1 MQPLL
6 RSALK
11 YFGLFLLLYGAMT
24 AISLVPSVGAAFN
37 AAYRQPTEPILKSL
51 LSKAYLQLKTEV
63 GKPDVLRVEYA
74 SKEQVQRQMAEAK
87 QSGQANARI
96 VGRDNL
102 ISFYNLFLSFWLFLV
117 ALILLSPISWKEK
130 ALGIVVGSLLFYLY
144 TVLKVY
150 LAMLVIFN
158 QPDIAIYQTGDF
170 WLKIGRSILYFMT
183 LGTNVLVV
191 LLLWALAA
199 FRRGNWR
206 EVLKVGA
213 GR

>member
-1 MQPLL
+1 MQPLF
-6 RSALK
+6 RAALK

-24 AISLVPSVGAAFN
+24 ALSLVPSVGATFN

-51 LSKAYLQLKTEV
+51 LSKAYLQLKTED

-74 SKEQVQRQMAEAK
+74 SKAQVQQQMAEAK
-87 QSGQANARI
+87 QSGQASARI

-102 ISFYNLFLSFWLFLV
+102 ISFYNLFLSFWLFLL

-130 ALGIVVGSLLFYLY
+130 ALGMVVGSLQFYLY

-158 QPDIAIYQTGDF
+158 QPDIAIYQTGEF
-170 WLKIGRSILYFMT
+170 WLKTGQSILYFMT

-191 LLLWALAA
+191 LLIWALVA

-206 EVLKVGA
+206 EVLKVGPR
-213 GR
+213 G